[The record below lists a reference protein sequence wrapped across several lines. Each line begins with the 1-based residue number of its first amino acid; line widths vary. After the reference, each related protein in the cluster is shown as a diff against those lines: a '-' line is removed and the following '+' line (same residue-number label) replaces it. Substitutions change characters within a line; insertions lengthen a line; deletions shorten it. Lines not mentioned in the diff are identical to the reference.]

1 MLQSKK
7 MSMGDVNGKKEE
19 RLKNKKRN
27 INVRVEKKSFTM
39 ICIYKQS
46 VSKSKTSSLD
56 TPSR

>member
-1 MLQSKK
+1 ME
-7 MSMGDVNGKKEE
+7 DVNGKKEE

-56 TPSR
+56 TPSG